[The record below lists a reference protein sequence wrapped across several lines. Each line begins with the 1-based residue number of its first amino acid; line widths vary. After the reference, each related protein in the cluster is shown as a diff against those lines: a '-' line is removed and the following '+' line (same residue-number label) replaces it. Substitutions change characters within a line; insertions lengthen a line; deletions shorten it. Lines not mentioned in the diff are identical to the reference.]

1 MNEIQQIYMNIG
13 KRIRNIRKSK
23 KMTQEYLSELTGI
36 GTPSISKIEIGMY
49 HPTDE
54 NLEKIAHALEVEPYK
69 LYMVNHHKDPKEL
82 KNEIISMLDKATDDE
97 IKLAYRILNG
107 FLN

>member
-1 MNEIQQIYMNIG
+1 MSQLKKLLG
-13 KRIRNIRKSK
+13 KRIKEIRTSK

-69 LYMVNHHKDPKEL
+69 LYMFNHHKDPKEL